1 MASSSIPLQPS
12 HAKYRLFSRTAAP
25 LREPDNKDHT
35 IYPISFA
42 LPDQR
47 SRLTT
52 LCRCLGA
59 GLLTGLALLLVA
71 CASTPMT
78 STGGVPAAVPTLP
91 AVVSKPLKIGLALGG
106 GAARGFAH
114 VGVIAVLE
122 EAGFKPQLVVG
133 TSAGS
138 LVAALYASG
147 KSSAQLQQ
155 TALNMEEVAITDW
168 MLPIFGRGL
177 FRGDALARYVNE
189 LVAGR
194 LIENMPIPL
203 GIVATDLN
211 SGQAVLF
218 QRGDTGTAV
227 RASSAVPAVFVPVKI
242 SGHEYVDGGLVS
254 PVPVRFARQMGA
266 DIVIAVDISN
276 PPEANPAND
285 TLQILLQ
292 TFAIMGKSINR
303 YELKDADVVVRP
315 VLTGLKS
322 ADFSARQRAIDAG
335 RAAMLAALP
344 ALKTKLAN
352 GLAMAR

>member
-1 MASSSIPLQPS
+1 MIEQIRIIPDRAPTSRKPS
-12 HAKYRLFSRTAAP
+12 KARGWRAGACLALVLSVLAGCATPPPGPAAP
-25 LREPDNKDHT
+25 L
-35 IYPISFA
+35 
-42 LPDQR
+42 
-47 SRLTT
+47 
-52 LCRCLGA
+52 
-59 GLLTGLALLLVA
+59 
-71 CASTPMT
+71 
-78 STGGVPAAVPTLP
+78 VPPPVEAR
-91 AVVSKPLKIGLALGG
+91 KPLRIGLALGG

-122 EAGFKPQLVVG
+122 EAGLKPQLVVG

-147 KSSAQLQQ
+147 KTSAQLQQ

-168 MLPIFGRGL
+168 MLPIFGRGM
-177 FRGDALARYVNE
+177 FRGDALARYVND
-189 LVAGR
+189 LVANR
-194 LIENMPIPL
+194 TMENMAIPL

-227 RASSAVPAVFVPVKI
+227 RASSAVPAVFLPVKI
-242 SGHEYVDGGLVS
+242 NGREYVDGGLVS

-266 DIVIAVDISN
+266 DVVIAVDISS
-276 PPEANPAND
+276 PPENNPAGD

-292 TFAIMGKSINR
+292 TFAIMGKSINQ

-315 VLTGLKS
+315 SLTGLKS

-344 ALKTKLAN
+344 QLKARLA
-352 GLAMAR
+352 AQK

>member
-1 MASSSIPLQPS
+1 MMIKQIRIIL
-12 HAKYRLFSRTAAP
+12 
-25 LREPDNKDHT
+25 
-35 IYPISFA
+35 
-42 LPDQR
+42 
-47 SRLTT
+47 
-52 LCRCLGA
+52 
-59 GLLTGLALLLVA
+59 
-71 CASTPMT
+71 
-78 STGGVPAAVPTLP
+78 GGVPTVPKSSRGRAWLPGLGLAMVLSLLAGCVTPPPGPAVPVAPLP
-91 AVVSKPLKIGLALGG
+91 IEAGRKPVRIGLALGG

-122 EAGFKPQLVVG
+122 EAGLRPQLVVG

-147 KSSAQLQQ
+147 KTTAQLQQ

-168 MLPIFGRGL
+168 MLPIFGRGM

-189 LVAGR
+189 LVANR
-194 LIENMPIPL
+194 LMENMAIPL

-242 SGHEYVDGGLVS
+242 SGREYVDGGLVS

-266 DIVIAVDISN
+266 DVVIAVDISS
-276 PPEANPAND
+276 PPEANLAGD

-292 TFAIMGKSINR
+292 TFAIMGKSINQ
-303 YELKDADVVVRP
+303 YELKDADVVIRP
-315 VLTGLKS
+315 SLAGLKS
-322 ADFSARQRAIDAG
+322 ADFSARQRAIDSG

-344 ALKTKLAN
+344 QLK
-352 GLAMAR
+352 ARLEAAGVAVQKPQP